1 MGIDELARVG
11 LGGAAPAKYPS
22 PEEGFLRMDANT
34 NLLGNNPVV
43 ERVARE
49 IAKIELNHYPSAFG
63 DALREA
69 IAVTHKVPID
79 GVILGN
85 GSDEILDFIAKAFLN
100 PGDAVALA
108 APSFVMQKFYA
119 VVNLGRPVEVPLRAP
134 GFELDVEGMLGVGAK
149 LTMVASP
156 NNPTANRFEPADL
169 EAIAARSRG
178 IVVIDEAYAEF
189 CDQNWLARAPAAER
203 LIVVRTF
210 SKAYGLAG
218 MRIGYAVA
226 NPKIVSRLHAVKP
239 PFSVNLLGER
249 MAVEALRDTT
259 YLRESVRL
267 VREQR
272 ELVAGRL
279 KEMGLAPCRSDAN
292 FLLIDLGRPSA
303 PIRHE
308 LRKRGILVRDMGD
321 FPGLEN
327 HLRVT
332 VGRPEHNAAFLAALG
347 EALGR

>member
-1 MGIDELARVG
+1 MGIDELARAG
-11 LGGAAPAKYPS
+11 LSAEAPSRYPS

-43 ERVARE
+43 EKVARE
-49 IAKIELNHYPSAFG
+49 VSRLELNHYPSAHG

-69 IAVTHKVPID
+69 IAVTHKVGLD
-79 GVILGN
+79 NVILGN

-100 PGDAVALA
+100 PGDPVALA

-119 VVNLGRPVEVPLRAP
+119 AINLGRPVEVPLRRP
-134 GFELDVEGMLGVGAK
+134 GFELDVEGMLAVGAK
-149 LTMVASP
+149 VTMVASP

-169 EAIAARSRG
+169 EAIVARAKG

-189 CDQNWLARAPAAER
+189 CDQNWLGRAPSTDR

-226 NPKIVSRLHAVKP
+226 NREIVERLYGVKP
-239 PFSVNLLGER
+239 PFSVNLMGER
-249 MAVEALRDTT
+249 MAVEALRDPT
-259 YLRESVRL
+259 YLRESVRI
-267 VREQR
+267 VCEQR
-272 ELVAGRL
+272 ELVMRRL
-279 KEMGLAPCRSDAN
+279 REMGLDPGRSDAN

-303 PIRHE
+303 PVRHE
-308 LRKRGILVRDMGD
+308 LRKRGILVRDTGD

-332 VGRPEHNAAFLAALG
+332 VGRPEHNAAFLSALA